1 MECICIVVNTVFDLL
16 LPFAWLQPEFMRLAL
31 LALLLVAPLAAM
43 LGVHVTSFQM
53 AFFSDAIAHS
63 AFTGLALGFL
73 LSINPVLSITLFA
86 LLMALAMIKIEQS
99 SRLAMDNIISV
110 MMSSSIAVG
119 LAIVSYRKTFL
130 RDFQQYLFGDIL
142 TVTKTELGLLALVFV
157 LVTLF
162 IALSFNR
169 LTLLALN
176 PHLGINRYQRVALEK
191 TIFSLLVAVIV
202 AVSIKMIGML
212 LITSMLVIP
221 AVAARLIARN
231 IRQTFWYA
239 LGFAVAA
246 AVAGLM
252 ISYYADMSTGA
263 TIILLLA
270 GFFFCAYSVKII
282 LKR

>member
-142 TVTKTELGLLALVFV
+142 TVTKAELGLLALVFV

>member
-162 IALSFNR
+162 IAFSFNR